1 MITRSFQTRLVGL
14 WTYNSNPH
22 LVLVEISALELPRI
36 PKTTPGI
43 VLKENGVWT
52 RLMWIYIQVNNYY
65 CAGCVNCK
73 TNTIL
78 ILLVVVTREEVYVN
92 HVWLRKNAHL
102 LLCSLLSL
110 ITHRHEIPG
119 PPGTVQECH
128 ATVPRSEECQSGFK
142 SKISRSLMFGSRYWV
157 LLSLCRRKCFYWV
170 FMHLNIH
177 LNPYLCTQ
185 SLWSDSCPISH
196 TVIPSELSLFLI

>member
-43 VLKENGVWT
+43 VLEENGFWT
-52 RLMWIYIQVNNYY
+52 RLMWIYIQVNKYY

-73 TNTIL
+73 TNIIL

-92 HVWLRKNAHL
+92 HVWL
-102 LLCSLLSL
+102 LCSLLSL
-110 ITHRHEIPG
+110 ITHRREIPC
-119 PPGTVQECH
+119 PIGTVQECH
-128 ATVPRSEECQSGFK
+128 ATMPRSEECQSGFK
-142 SKISRSLMFGSRYWV
+142 SKISRILMFGSRYWV
-157 LLSLCRRKCFYWV
+157 LLSLFRRKKV
-170 FMHLNIH
+170 FLLGVHAFEYTFKPLSMH
-177 LNPYLCTQ
+177 T
-185 SLWSDSCPISH
+185 IS
-196 TVIPSELSLFLI
+196 S